1 MIFLTLLEG
10 VHRFDIT
17 LRTLMPLMAL
27 VSRPRL
33 PSYLHY
39 GKFNLITFFEKQSY
53 MYEGILCSS
62 YETTY

>member
-1 MIFLTLLEG
+1 MIFLTSLEG

-17 LRTLMPLMAL
+17 LRTLMPLMPL

-53 MYEGILCSS
+53 MYEGICSS

>member
-17 LRTLMPLMAL
+17 LRTLMPLVAL

-33 PSYLHY
+33 LSYLHY
-39 GKFNLITFFEKQSY
+39 GKFNLMTFFEKQSY
-53 MYEGILCSS
+53 MYKGICSS
-62 YETTY
+62 CETTY

>member
-27 VSRPRL
+27 VQGHDFP
-33 PSYLHY
+33 
-39 GKFNLITFFEKQSY
+39 LIY
-53 MYEGILCSS
+53 IMVSS
-62 YETTY
+62 I